1 MLPASFI
8 QAYKSWVSDNEKEGQ
23 LPDLNL
29 SVDQLFFIAF
39 ATVSYVHIEHYLE
52 TRVYY
57 CNKLYS
63 VIFSR
68 ETCYLVYIL
77 YSILLLLI

>member
-29 SVDQLFFIAF
+29 SVDQLFFIGV
-39 ATVSYVHIEHYLE
+39 ATVSYVQIEHYLKATMYCCNNFSWVLC
-52 TRVYY
+52 TRKICYIVYSP
-57 CNKLYS
+57 CCGK
-63 VIFSR
+63 
-68 ETCYLVYIL
+68 
-77 YSILLLLI
+77 ILLI